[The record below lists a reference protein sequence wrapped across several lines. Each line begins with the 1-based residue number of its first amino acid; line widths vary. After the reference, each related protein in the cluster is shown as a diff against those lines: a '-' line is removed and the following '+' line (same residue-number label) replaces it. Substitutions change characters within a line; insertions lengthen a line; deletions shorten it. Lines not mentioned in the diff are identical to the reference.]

1 MIHRDDRISAN
12 HKEDKRMSGK
22 VQRFTQE
29 FKDSAIQLALNSEK
43 SAMIIA
49 KELGMSEK
57 TLYAWL
63 RQYRKKHH
71 LESPMMVRS
80 PINNHVKESVEEEN
94 KRLRKENARLK
105 MERDILKKAAAFF
118 ANEAH

>member
-1 MIHRDDRISAN
+1 
-12 HKEDKRMSGK
+12 MSGK

-71 LESPMMVRS
+71 FESPMMVRS
-80 PINNHVKESVEEEN
+80 SINNKSKESMEEEN

>member
-1 MIHRDDRISAN
+1 
-12 HKEDKRMSGK
+12 MSGR
-22 VQRFTQE
+22 VQRYTQE

-43 SAMIIA
+43 SAIVIA

-63 RQYRKKHH
+63 RQYREKHH
-71 LESPMMVRS
+71 LEAPIIARS
-80 PINNHVKESVEEEN
+80 SISTHSKESVEEEN

-118 ANEAH
+118 AKEAH

>member
-1 MIHRDDRISAN
+1 MIHRDDRISEN

-80 PINNHVKESVEEEN
+80 PINNHAKESAEEEN